1 LESRIGA
8 PIRRNKKR
16 RGYRQGLFLKSGEVH
31 MDQENFIV
39 LCPHCG
45 AKNRIPLKKISSR
58 IRCGKCHQLLAST
71 TIESSQTHPITL
83 TDGNF
88 GTEVL
93 DSTGPVLVDFWAPWC
108 GHCRNLEPVLDQ
120 LAGEFGSRIKIAK
133 LNVDENPR
141 VASTYNIRSVP
152 NMLFFKSGKVVD
164 SVAGALPKAELARHI
179 QSILQG

>member
-1 LESRIGA
+1 MKGA
-8 PIRRNKKR
+8 PIRRNKKS
-16 RGYRQGLFLKSGEVH
+16 RGNSQGLFLKSGEVH
-31 MDQENFIV
+31 MDQEIFIV

-45 AKNRIPLKKISSR
+45 AKNRIPINKISSSV
-58 IRCGKCHQLLAST
+58 RCGKCHQPLAST
-71 TIESSQTHPITL
+71 ANGPSRTHPVTL

-93 DSTGPVLVDFWAPWC
+93 DSAGPVLVDFWAPWC
-108 GHCRNLEPVLDQ
+108 GHCRNLEPVLEQ
-120 LAGEFGSRIKIAK
+120 LAGEFGGKIKIAK

-179 QSILQG
+179 QAILQG